1 MDRPIGPKN
10 NHCLKGA
17 PKLRKTR
24 FHFGALRR
32 TFLNEAL
39 LPVGAG
45 TYPEIVRPSKNSQ
58 PASRRRNRTS
68 VLQLVHSNEGG
79 GVEAL
84 AEMISDGLQRTG
96 ADVETRF
103 IYPGISATTA
113 QKLRGIAAAIVAI
126 TRKRPDTLIAYQS
139 TASVL
144 VGMVG
149 AIVGCKTRIVHQ
161 TAMPGEIHPAV
172 RVLDTAMGSA
182 GLYSVNIAN
191 SAATEQAFGHYPQPY
206 RKYLR
211 RIDHGLDA
219 PEARHPRSDVLT
231 RYTIPDD
238 GLLLLNAGRL
248 CDQKGQDQIIRAL
261 PHVQGARLILA
272 GGGPNEASLRE
283 LARTLGVAD
292 RIHFLG
298 VVSREALGDLLGAVD
313 MFVFPS
319 KWETFGLAAVE
330 AAMAGVPIVAADLPV
345 LREVLS
351 TGREEPV
358 GFVDPINP
366 EALAAAIEKQRAW
379 KRSSEAVRKFAQAI
393 RAKYSRSRML
403 ESYAELINGPEYRR
417 AG

>member
-1 MDRPIGPKN
+1 M
-10 NHCLKGA
+10 
-17 PKLRKTR
+17 
-24 FHFGALRR
+24 
-32 TFLNEAL
+32 
-39 LPVGAG
+39 
-45 TYPEIVRPSKNSQ
+45 
-58 PASRRRNRTS
+58 
-68 VLQLVHSNEGG
+68 LQLVHSNEGG

-144 VGMVG
+144 VGMIG
-149 AIVGCKTRIVHQ
+149 ALVGCKTRIVHQ

-219 PEARHPRSDVLT
+219 PEARHSRSDVLT
-231 RYTIPDD
+231 RYAIPDD

-272 GGGPNEASLRE
+272 GGGPNEASLRD

-313 MFVFPS
+313 MFVFSS

>member
-1 MDRPIGPKN
+1 M
-10 NHCLKGA
+10 
-17 PKLRKTR
+17 
-24 FHFGALRR
+24 
-32 TFLNEAL
+32 
-39 LPVGAG
+39 
-45 TYPEIVRPSKNSQ
+45 
-58 PASRRRNRTS
+58 
-68 VLQLVHSNEGG
+68 LQLVHSNEGG

-84 AEMISDGLQRTG
+84 AEMISDGLRQSG

-103 IYPGISATTA
+103 IYPNISATTA
-113 QKLRGIAAAIVAI
+113 QKLRGIASAISAIV
-126 TRKRPDTLIAYQS
+126 RKRPDTLIAYQS

-144 VGMVG
+144 VGIVG
-149 AIVGCKTRIVHQ
+149 TIVGCKKRIVHQ

-172 RVLDTAMGSA
+172 RAIDTAMGSA

-191 SAATEQAFGHYPQPY
+191 SAATEHAFGHYPRAY

-219 PEARHPRSDVLT
+219 PVARYPRAAVLA
-231 RYTIPDD
+231 RYAIPDD

-261 PHVQGARLILA
+261 PHVRAARLILA

-283 LARTLGVAD
+283 LARSLGVAD

-298 VVSREALGDLLGAVD
+298 VVSRDALGDLLGAVD

-351 TGREEPV
+351 TGGEQLV
-358 GFVDPINP
+358 GFVGTDDPR
-366 EALAAAIEKQRAW
+366 ALAEAIEKQRALN
-379 KRSSEAVRKFAQAI
+379 RTSDAIRDFTQSI

-403 ESYAELINGPEYRR
+403 ESYAELVTGTEYRR